1 MPCRAGDV
9 AILPGLMSTK
19 ISLPI
24 ATLAT
29 RGAERLL
36 RGHPWVFRSDIAT
49 APRVE
54 AGLVDV
60 RGPGGR
66 KLGTALFSPGSEIT
80 IRRLEAD
87 PDVVVD
93 DSWWERT
100 LARAIARRAPLA
112 SLTTACRLVHG
123 EGDGMPSLVV
133 DQYGDILVLQ
143 LLSAG
148 LETQRAHIVNALHT
162 LLKPTGILARND
174 PSVRTREGL
183 ERTVEV
189 LAGTVPDTVQITEH
203 GVHYLAALRTGQKTG
218 AFLDQRDNRALIGSL
233 ARGRALDCFSYH
245 GSFAMH
251 LARNAEHVTAV
262 DVSAH
267 ALERATEN
275 ASLNGLTNITPVT
288 ADAFEYL
295 REARTR
301 GDRFDTIVVDP
312 PAFAKNRASV
322 THAMRGYADINR
334 IAMQLLNPG
343 GLMFTASCSHHVH
356 LSDFLEVLEYAA
368 AESGRSMAI
377 RSITLQPLDHP
388 MLLTVPET
396 GYLKGAI
403 LEAMS

>member
-1 MPCRAGDV
+1 MTTSHPR
-9 AILPGLMSTK
+9 
-19 ISLPI
+19 LPI
-24 ATLAT
+24 ATLGS

-49 APRVE
+49 APRVD

-66 KLGTALFSPGSEIT
+66 KLGTALYSPTSEIT

-87 PDVVVD
+87 PDVAID
-93 DSWWERT
+93 GAWWHRS
-100 LARAIARRAPLA
+100 LARAIARRAPLGA
-112 SLTTACRLVHG
+112 TTTACRLVHG
-123 EGDGMPSLVV
+123 EGDGLPSLVV
-133 DQYGDILVLQ
+133 DQYDDVLVVQ

-148 LETQRAHIVNALHT
+148 LETQRAHILAALQD
-162 LLKPTGILARND
+162 LLSPRGILARND
-174 PSVRTREGL
+174 PAVRTREGL

-189 LAGTVPDTVQITEH
+189 LAGTVPDTVAIAEH
-203 GVHYLAALRTGQKTG
+203 GVRYLAALRTGQKTG

-233 ARGRALDCFSYH
+233 ARGKALDCFSYH

-251 LARNAEHVTAV
+251 LARTAEHVTAV
-262 DVSAH
+262 DSSAA
-267 ALERATEN
+267 ALDRAVEN
-275 ASLNGLTNITPVT
+275 AALNDYTNITPVV

-322 THAMRGYADINR
+322 SHAMRGYADINR
-334 IAMQLLNPG
+334 IAMQLLTPG

-356 LSDFLEVLEYAA
+356 LPDFLELLEYAA
-368 AESGRSMAI
+368 AESGRTIAI
-377 RSITLQPLDHP
+377 RTITLQPMDHP

-396 GYLKGAI
+396 GYLKGAL
-403 LEAMS
+403 LEAMD

>member
-1 MPCRAGDV
+1 MTVTP
-9 AILPGLMSTK
+9 PK
-19 ISLPI
+19 LPI
-24 ATLAT
+24 ATLGS

-49 APRVE
+49 APRVA

-66 KLGTALFSPGSEIT
+66 KLGTALFSPTSEIT
-80 IRRLEAD
+80 IRRLDAD
-87 PDVVVD
+87 PDVVID
-93 DSWWERT
+93 RAWWFHKIERA
-100 LARAIARRAPLA
+100 LARRAPLT
-112 SLTTACRLVHG
+112 SLTSAYRVVHG
-123 EGDGMPSLVV
+123 EGDGLPSLVV
-133 DQYGDILVLQ
+133 DRYDDILVVQ

-148 LETQRAHIVNALHT
+148 LETQRAHIVAALQA
-162 LLKPTGILARND
+162 LLEPRGILARND

-189 LAGTVPDTVQITEH
+189 LAGTVPDTIRITEH
-203 GVHYLAALRTGQKTG
+203 GVHYLAALKTGQKTG

-251 LARNAEHVTAV
+251 LARHAEHVTAV
-262 DVSAH
+262 DVSSA
-267 ALERATEN
+267 ALDRATEN
-275 ASLNGLTNITPVT
+275 AALNGYTNISPVV

-295 REARTR
+295 RAAKASGE
-301 GDRFDTIVVDP
+301 RFDTIVVDP

-322 THAMRGYADINR
+322 SHAMRGYADINR
-334 IAMQLLNPG
+334 IAMQLLTPG
-343 GLMFTASCSHHVH
+343 GMMFTASCSHHVH
-356 LSDFLEVLEYAA
+356 VPDFLEVLEYAA
-368 AESGRSMAI
+368 AESGRDIAI

-388 MLLTVPET
+388 VLLAVPET
-396 GYLKGAI
+396 GYLKGAL